1 MKVTFTQPPYP
12 FLEHPLSSGQLENFA
27 SLNGQHFTANVPN
40 IGSLKIGNKIKTS
53 LEKLPPKVLT
63 PEEITHLLKEVS
75 ATRHADRNLAMIALS
90 FFAGLRPSEIAHLTW
105 PQVLGPKGRMKSAI
119 VLGAGKSNSTRFRT
133 IPLSTELKNALR
145 NLHEKVGKPT
155 TGPVIQ
161 SERGD
166 AMTSRA
172 VVNWFKSTCTAAG
185 LDGCTSNSGR
195 RTFITAAA
203 RKLARS
209 NGSFR
214 DLQELAGHRSVST
227 TKRYILADS
236 AMQRELV
243 NLLGLCPQPVYNGL
257 GQLGMQFSLGD
268 LKSMKVQ
275 TPQPLTPLV
284 IFSSED

>member
-1 MKVTFTQPPYP
+1 MKITFTQPPYP
-12 FLEHPLSSGQLENFA
+12 FLEHSLFSGQLENFA

-63 PEEITHLLKEVS
+63 PEEITRLLKEVS
-75 ATRHADRNLAMIALS
+75 ATRHAERNLAMIALS
-90 FFAGLRPSEIAHLTW
+90 FFAGFRPIEIARLTW
-105 PQVLGPKGRMKSAI
+105 PQVLGTKGRMKSAI
-119 VLGAGKSNSTRFRT
+119 ALGTGTSNSTRFRT
-133 IPLSTELKNALR
+133 IPLSAELKKALR
-145 NLHEKVGKPT
+145 NLHEKVGNPT

-166 AMTSRA
+166 AMTARA
-172 VVNWFKSTCTAAG
+172 VVNWFKSTCTAAK

-195 RTFITAAA
+195 RTFINAAA

-236 AMQRELV
+236 AMQRELA
-243 NLLGLCPQPVYNGL
+243 NLTGRCPQPIYKGL
-257 GQLGMQFSLGD
+257 GQLGMQFSFGEP
-268 LKSMKVQ
+268 KSMKVQ
-275 TPQPLTPLV
+275 TAHTLTPRV
-284 IFSSED
+284 IFSSGE